1 MLLIGGGL
9 VLMVALSFM
18 GSDRTSLRPG
28 EQKTVRVVL
37 PPPPP
42 PPEIKPQEKPPEP
55 KPTPIEQPTDSPPP
69 PTPQSEPTPGDSAL
83 TAREGA
89 GPSNYGLAGGDG
101 RSEGRRVGEECVTPV
116 RDRWAPDH

>member
-1 MLLIGGGL
+1 MSVDVMMPSIPGHGLDQGTLSFGSRRRRSRKIFRVAMLLIGGGL

-55 KPTPIEQPTDSPPP
+55 KPTPIEDRKSTRLNSN
-69 PTPQSEPTPGDSAL
+69 
-83 TAREGA
+83 
-89 GPSNYGLAGGDG
+89 PSCA
-101 RSEGRRVGEECVTPV
+101 V
-116 RDRWAPDH
+116 RMPAS